1 MTVSLRYRLFLIS
14 TALLYM
20 GPLVAGLAGFGWQ
33 MIAEFT
39 AIFMLWLVVMR
50 PAMWPEAVADWGNRR
65 VLARFM
71 FWAVIQAV
79 IVAFCFAIGRGI
91 GGTAG
96 TLPPMPVW
104 VPPLMSL
111 LAVPVS
117 RILWNPSAANPEMA
131 AYVDRATLETDARTV
146 SAKGTTTGAR
156 QQADEAARRAVELAM
171 PWVKRLAALP
181 ETTREQDLMMLVN
194 AALQET
200 SPLALLQSMSKVI
213 DGPGQS
219 TALRRAFVMAA
230 TDTEIAGMVLG
241 QGLLSRAFDLAG
253 EDATRLRL
261 FAERCARLLRQRHL
275 ALMDTPQVARMIDVA
290 TRHPAAAPAI
300 HALIDQMSHLSEA

>member
-1 MTVSLRYRLFLIS
+1 MTVSLRYRLFLMS

-33 MIAEFT
+33 MIAGFT

-50 PAMWPEAVADWGNRR
+50 PAMWPEALVDWVNRK
-65 VLARFM
+65 VLLKLL
-71 FWAVIQAV
+71 FWVVVQTA
-79 IVAFCFAIGRGI
+79 IVGFCFAIGRGI

-117 RILWNPSAANPEMA
+117 RILWDPMAANPEMA
-131 AYVDRATLETDARTV
+131 DYVDRATLEGNAQTA
-146 SAKGTTTGAR
+146 SANAGPAGALR
-156 QQADEAARRAVELAM
+156 LAAAAQRRADAQAM

-181 ETTREQDLMMLVN
+181 EATREQDLMMLVS

-200 SPLALLQSMSKVI
+200 PPLALLQAMSHAI

-219 TALRRAFVMAA
+219 TSLRRAFVLAA
-230 TDTEIAGMVLG
+230 TDSEIAGMVLG

-253 EDATRLRL
+253 EDATRLKL
-261 FAERCARLLRQRHL
+261 FAERCTRLLRQRHL
-275 ALMDTPQVARMIDVA
+275 ALMDTPQVARMLDVA

>member
-39 AIFMLWLVVMR
+39 VIFMLWLVVMR
-50 PAMWPEAVADWGNRR
+50 PAMWPEALVEWGNRR
-65 VLARFM
+65 VLAKVLVWM
-71 FWAVIQAV
+71 VIQAA
-79 IVAFCFAIGRGI
+79 IVAFCFAMGRGI
-91 GGTAG
+91 GGVAG
-96 TLPPMPVW
+96 ALPAMPVW

-117 RILWNPSAANPEMA
+117 RILWNPSAANPDMA
-131 AYVDRATLETDARTV
+131 AYVDRATMETDARAARV
-146 SAKGTTTGAR
+146 NGNSAGAQR
-156 QQADEAARRAVELAM
+156 QADAAQRQAEDQAM

-181 ETTREQDLMMLVN
+181 ETTREQDLMMLVS
-194 AALQET
+194 AALQGT
-200 SPLALLQSMSKVI
+200 SPLALLQAMSKAI

-230 TDTEIAGMVLG
+230 TDAEIAGMVLG

-253 EDATRLRL
+253 EDAARLKL

-275 ALMDTPQVARMIDVA
+275 ALMDTPHVARMVDVA

>member
-1 MTVSLRYRLFLIS
+1 MTVSLRYRLFLLS

-20 GPLVAGLAGFGWQ
+20 GPLVAGLAGFGWP

-50 PAMWPEAVADWGNRR
+50 PAMWPEALADWVNRK
-65 VLARFM
+65 VLLKLL
-71 FWAVIQAV
+71 FWVVVQAA
-79 IVAFCFAIGRGI
+79 IVGFCFAIGRGI

-96 TLPPMPVW
+96 SLPPMPVW

-117 RILWNPSAANPEMA
+117 RILWDPASGNPDLTD
-131 AYVDRATLETDARTV
+131 YVDRATLET
-146 SAKGTTTGAR
+146 
-156 QQADEAARRAVELAM
+156 EAAAARANAGPAAERRLAETAQRRAEAQAL
-171 PWVKRLAALP
+171 PWVTRLAALP
-181 ETTREQDLMMLVN
+181 EATREPDLMMLVS

-200 SPLALLQSMSKVI
+200 PPLALLQAMSRAI

-219 TALRRAFVMAA
+219 TVLRRAFVLAA
-230 TDTEIAGMVLG
+230 TDSEIAGMVLG

-253 EDATRLRL
+253 EDAARLKL
-261 FAERCARLLRQRHL
+261 FAERCSRLLRQRHL
-275 ALMDTPQVARMIDVA
+275 ALMDTPQVARMRDVA

-300 HALIDQMSHLSEA
+300 LALIDQMSHLSEA